1 MCIQLNNNS
10 IYSNVPFMN
19 LTIYTLIWK
28 QSFVP
33 LLSHIKW
40 KFRFC
45 LLFRIVL
52 LMQRVYRPWTG
63 KKTTIWLA
71 GRKQTAKPCWSLK
84 ENLTP
89 VILKIGRLKYK
100 NQPLNILYSSHFVY
114 VWLYKII
121 FLQLSMKE
129 WKLPLNAL
137 LFFTFLSARYHKS
150 RFCLSHRRPK
160 VWE

>member
-89 VILKIGRLKYK
+89 AILKIGRLKYK
-100 NQPLNILYSSHFVY
+100 NQPLNILYSSYFVY
-114 VWLYKII
+114 VG
-121 FLQLSMKE
+121 FAV
-129 WKLPLNAL
+129 WKDGNFSAFSLPLNAL